1 MVTGIVLVNVER
13 PNLNSVI
20 KDILA
25 LEGVTEV
32 YAVAGEY
39 DLAVMV
45 RVHDN
50 AQLSDIVAN
59 KMPHDIK
66 GISHTKTLISLA
78 AHSAYNLDEIFG

>member
-13 PNLNSVI
+13 QYLNRVI

-25 LEGVTEV
+25 LDGVTEV

-50 AQLSDIVAN
+50 AALSDIVAN
-59 KMPHDIK
+59 KMPHDIQ
-66 GISHTKTLISLA
+66 GICHTKTLISLA
-78 AHSAYNLDEIFG
+78 AHSDYNLDEIFG

>member
-1 MVTGIVLVNVER
+1 MITGIVLVNVER

-59 KMPHDIK
+59 KMPHDIQ

-78 AHSAYNLDEIFG
+78 AHSDYNLDEIFG